1 MLHKKNTKDLIS
13 VIIPYYKKKKYVKET
28 IKSVLNQTHQN
39 FEIIIIYDDLDLQD
53 LPYLNKIKN
62 FDKRINLIINN
73 KNMGA
78 GMSRNIAINYSK
90 GDFIAFLDSD
100 DIWKKNKLENQIK
113 FMKQNSITVCHTS
126 YYIINK
132 QKKIINTRSAR
143 NFYKVKDLLKSC
155 DIGLS
160 TVIVSKKIKEL
171 NLKFPNLKTKE
182 DFVFWLSILKEN
194 IPIMAYNKTLSYW
207 RKLDDSLSTS
217 VLQKLFDAYKVYNRY
232 MNFNIMKSLYYVFC
246 LSINFL
252 KK

>member
-1 MLHKKNTKDLIS
+1 MYSSNELILVS
-13 VIIPYYKKKKYVKET
+13 VIITYFKKKDYIEET
-28 IKSVLNQTHQN
+28 LKSVLNQTYQN

-78 GMSRNIAINYSK
+78 GMSRNTAINYSK

-113 FMKQNSITVCHTS
+113 FMKQNSISVCHTS

-143 NFYKVKDLLKSC
+143 NFYEVKDLLKSC

-160 TVIVSKKIKEL
+160 TVIISKKIKEL

-182 DFVFWLSILKEN
+182 DFVLWLSILKEN

>member
-78 GMSRNIAINYSK
+78 GMSRNTAINYSK

-113 FMKQNSITVCHTS
+113 FMKQNSISVCHTS

-143 NFYKVKDLLKSC
+143 NFYEVKDLLKSC

-160 TVIVSKKIKEL
+160 TVIISKKIKEL

-182 DFVFWLSILKEN
+182 DFVLWLSILKEN

>member
-78 GMSRNIAINYSK
+78 GMSRNTAINYSK

-100 DIWKKNKLENQIK
+100 DIWKKNKLENQIR
-113 FMKQNSITVCHTS
+113 FMKQNSISACHTS

-143 NFYKVKDLLKSC
+143 NFYEVKDLLKSC

-160 TVIVSKKIKEL
+160 TVIISKKIKEL

-182 DFVFWLSILKEN
+182 DFVLWLSILKEN

>member
-1 MLHKKNTKDLIS
+1 MLQKKNTKDLIS

-53 LPYLNKIKN
+53 LPYLNRIKN

-143 NFYKVKDLLKSC
+143 NFYEVKDLLKSC

-160 TVIVSKKIKEL
+160 TVIISKKIKEL

-182 DFVFWLSILKEN
+182 DFVLWLSILKEN

>member
-1 MLHKKNTKDLIS
+1 
-13 VIIPYYKKKKYVKET
+13 
-28 IKSVLNQTHQN
+28 
-39 FEIIIIYDDLDLQD
+39 
-53 LPYLNKIKN
+53 
-62 FDKRINLIINN
+62 
-73 KNMGA
+73 
-78 GMSRNIAINYSK
+78 MSRNTAINYSK

-113 FMKQNSITVCHTS
+113 FMKQNSISVCHTS

-143 NFYKVKDLLKSC
+143 NFYEVKDLLKSC

-160 TVIVSKKIKEL
+160 TVIISKKIKEL

-182 DFVFWLSILKEN
+182 DFVLWLSILKEN